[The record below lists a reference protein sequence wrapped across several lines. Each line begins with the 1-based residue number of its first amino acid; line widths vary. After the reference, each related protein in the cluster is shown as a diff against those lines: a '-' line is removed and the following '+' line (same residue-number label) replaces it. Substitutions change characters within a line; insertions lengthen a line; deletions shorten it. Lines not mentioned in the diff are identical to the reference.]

1 MIGSTQ
7 LHDRDWIH
15 PTISSNKPLV
25 RTSGAISFHSNEQTK
40 PKIMPIQFLSSWLTS
55 LNPSITNNVTIKP
68 TDTGLGGFAP
78 LAGIPPYEIIA
89 SIPLQSALTSQAA
102 ASSPLGLAISATI
115 DSQTA
120 LKQPNPLFVFWLYIA
135 SGRDDPNHPKHAYL
149 SSLPSALADV
159 SSWTLSSAETLQLKG
174 TNLGVAID
182 KSNSE
187 LQSELEQYHDFF
199 RAAHPLLFSK
209 ITIENIRW
217 AKSMYR
223 SRGFPSSLLPPN
235 PVSDSTYD
243 GVGILLPLLD
253 MFNHKRR
260 TKIEWRGTSTAI
272 QFVNGGDKIVGEAQ
286 IFNNYGGKSN
296 DSLLIS
302 YGFAIADNEDDA
314 FLLELVIGEMRQT
327 FAIHRSD
334 TDDHEQ
340 FPVSLWVA
348 LASLYEDDDDG
359 ENEDENEE
367 GIAIGIDS
375 VELLLETLS
384 SRLVLFENIEKSDQ
398 NKNTTS
404 EREKYI
410 AYYLLGQQLVLSQ
423 AVETLKEMAEQ

>member
-1 MIGSTQ
+1 
-7 LHDRDWIH
+7 
-15 PTISSNKPLV
+15 
-25 RTSGAISFHSNEQTK
+25 
-40 PKIMPIQFLSSWLTS
+40 
-55 LNPSITNNVTIKP
+55 
-68 TDTGLGGFAP
+68 
-78 LAGIPPYEIIA
+78 
-89 SIPLQSALTSQAA
+89 
-102 ASSPLGLAISATI
+102 
-115 DSQTA
+115 
-120 LKQPNPLFVFWLYIA
+120 
-135 SGRDDPNHPKHAYL
+135 
-149 SSLPSALADV
+149 
-159 SSWTLSSAETLQLKG
+159 
-174 TNLGVAID
+174 
-182 KSNSE
+182 
-187 LQSELEQYHDFF
+187 
-199 RAAHPLLFSK
+199 
-209 ITIENIRW
+209 
-217 AKSMYR
+217 MYR

-296 DSLLIS
+296 ESGFPSSLLPPNPVSDSTYDGVGILLPLLDMFNHKRRTKIEWRGTSTAIQFVNGGDKIVGEAQIFNNYGGKSNESLLIS